1 VSALRLVREYSNGVK
16 MYFSLMTG
24 ILALGTEVLVFLS
37 LMEVPPF
44 GKGGCDIVWALPF
57 FGLVVLGLT
66 IPGMMSAISGRSSLI
81 RSGNLVTVGLLINAF
96 ALAIPILL
104 LLFGVG
110 RALLA
115 VGGLTNR

>member
-1 VSALRLVREYSNGVK
+1 
-16 MYFSLMTG
+16 
-24 ILALGTEVLVFLS
+24 
-37 LMEVPPF
+37 
-44 GKGGCDIVWALPF
+44 
-57 FGLVVLGLT
+57 
-66 IPGMMSAISGRSSLI
+66 
-81 RSGNLVTVGLLINAF
+81 LVTVGLLINAF

>member
-1 VSALRLVREYSNGVK
+1 

-44 GKGGCDIVWALPF
+44 GK
-57 FGLVVLGLT
+57 GLT